1 MAMRLQIGV
10 LTVALALAASTA
22 NAQDFREQYE
32 QFKQQA
38 QQTYSD
44 FRAEANT
51 KYCEYLKLAWESYKQ
66 MPVQK
71 KPKEKPVPP
80 VVLPENDKTPVVD
93 IRPILLDSVLTPSPI
108 RIVQPKPIA
117 PIKDVPTVAP
127 YSHHFSF
134 YGTLMSARLPQQ
146 RDTKLTLLN
155 SSCSKENVAE
165 AWASLSTHA
174 YDNTLRDC
182 LALRSSYRLGDYAY
196 LLMLRS
202 LSENYFGR
210 ASNASV
216 MLTAWLFCQSGYKM
230 RLGKANDRL
239 VLLYASNQVIYDV
252 PYYYVDGIEC
262 YVLVKKGEKFS
273 GQITACNVSFPGEQP
288 LSLEMSESMALT
300 DEESEIRTVK
310 SRRYPNI
317 SIDVS
322 VNKNLIAFE
331 NDYLSSYKDGNFM
344 TRWAMLANTPLQEST
359 AQEIAEQMKP
369 LLSGKTQL
377 EQVEMLL
384 NWVQTGFVYEYDDK
398 VWGEDRA
405 FFAEETLYY
414 PYCDCE
420 DRAILFSRLVRNLV
434 GLKCALVYYPG
445 HLAAAVHFN
454 KEVKGDYL
462 LVNGEKFT
470 IADPTYIN
478 APVGLSM
485 PKMVDKSATAI
496 LLQ

>member
-1 MAMRLQIGV
+1 MAMKRKIGV
-10 LTVALALAASTA
+10 LTVALAFSLTMA
-22 NAQDFREQYE
+22 NAQDFREKYE

-44 FRAEANT
+44 FRAEANA
-51 KYCEYLKLAWESYKQ
+51 KYCEYLKSAWQTYKQ
-66 MPVQK
+66 MPVMK
-71 KPKEKPVPP
+71 KPFEKPVPP
-80 VVLPENDKTPVVD
+80 VVLPEKDKTPVVD
-93 IRPILLDSVLTPSPI
+93 IRPILLDTVLTPSPI
-108 RIVQPKPIA
+108 RIVQPKPVS
-117 PIKDVPTVAP
+117 PIKEVPIVAP
-127 YSHHFSF
+127 YNHHFTF
-134 YGTLMSARLPQQ
+134 YGTLMSVRLPQQ
-146 RDTKLTLLN
+146 RDTRLTRLG
-155 SSCSKENVAE
+155 SATSKENVAE
-165 AWASLSTHA
+165 AWAVLSSHD
-174 YDNTLRDC
+174 YDNALRDC
-182 LALRSSYRLGDYAY
+182 LDLRSSYRLGDYAY

-202 LSENYFGR
+202 LSENYFGG
-210 ASNASV
+210 ANNASV
-216 MLTAWLFCQSGYKM
+216 MLTAWLYCQSGYKM

-239 VLLYASNQVIYDV
+239 VLLYASNHVIYDV

-262 YVLVKKGEKFS
+262 YVLIKKGEKFTGAIS
-273 GQITACNVSFPGEQP
+273 ACNVAFPGEQP
-288 LSLEMSESMALT
+288 LSLEMREAMSLT
-300 DEESEIRTVK
+300 DEESAVRTVK
-310 SRRYPNI
+310 SRRYPNMAI
-317 SIDVS
+317 EVS
-322 VNKNLIAFE
+322 VNKNLIAFD

-344 TRWAMLANTPLQEST
+344 TRWALLANTPLQEST
-359 AQEIAEQMKP
+359 AQEIAEQLKP
-369 LLSGKTQL
+369 LLSGKTEL

-420 DRAILFSRLVRNLV
+420 DRAILFTRLVRNLV

-462 LVNGEKFT
+462 LVDGEKFT

-478 APVGLSM
+478 ASVGLSM
-485 PKMVDKSATAI
+485 PNMAKKPATAI